1 MDASRRTEA
10 ICGGR
15 FFRIISE
22 ADYSGIGQERE
33 SRAANGNEES
43 GGGAGS
49 TKKGAWKVERKR
61 CRIAPKELCR
71 AGDRS
76 EAGVCS
82 GRGCPFVSLKSQGS
96 SGTIRG

>member
-1 MDASRRTEA
+1 MLLEELRQFAEVDFS
-10 ICGGR
+10 GL
-15 FFRIISE
+15 FRKQIIV
-22 ADYSGIGQERE
+22 GLVKRE

-49 TKKGAWKVERKR
+49 IKKGAWKVERKR
-61 CRIAPKELCR
+61 CRVAPKELCR